1 MKRWMK
7 DGMIVGRNRA
17 ERAQRLESVKET
29 GRWPELPEERNS
41 GTGEGLLIWRFAAQ
55 AQVTISVDY

>member
-1 MKRWMK
+1 
-7 DGMIVGRNRA
+7 MIVGRNRA
-17 ERAQRLESVKET
+17 DRAQRLESVKET